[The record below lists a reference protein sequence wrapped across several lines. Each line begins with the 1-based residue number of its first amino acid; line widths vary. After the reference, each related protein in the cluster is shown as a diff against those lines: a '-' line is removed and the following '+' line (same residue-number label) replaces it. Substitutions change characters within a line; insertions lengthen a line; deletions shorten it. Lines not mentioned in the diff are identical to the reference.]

1 MRAIGLIMKIFSYL
15 FHLALALVMMALATV
30 AWLSSHPL
38 NVNVLPWQA
47 DTLTAVMFF
56 GGLAGLVLTVL
67 AFRGILPVLFVV
79 WNLVVVAMLARGF
92 FFSPYTFGPTSISFS
107 TALYFVLA
115 ALLAFAGSLFLI
127 RRAKEPAKRRT
138 ALA

>member
-1 MRAIGLIMKIFSYL
+1 MKIFSYL
-15 FHLALALVMMALATV
+15 FHLALALVMTGLATV

-38 NVNVLPWQA
+38 NLYLLPWEG

-56 GGLAGLVLTVL
+56 GGLAGLIVTWL
-67 AFRGILPVLFVV
+67 AVKRILPVLFVL
-79 WNLVVVAMLARGF
+79 WNVVVLVMLVRGF
-92 FFSPYTFGPTSISFS
+92 FFSPYTFGPVTTTIS

-115 ALLAFAGSLFLI
+115 ALLAFAGSLFI
-127 RRAKEPAKRRT
+127 MRNRSGEPAKRRT